1 MFRGSITAL
10 ITPFRNGAL
19 DKKAFEAFVDWQ
31 IKSGTNGL
39 VPVGT
44 TGESPVL
51 SHEEHG
57 EVVEICVK
65 TAAGRVPVM
74 AGAGSNSTEEALEM
88 TRHAEK
94 AGANGILSVAPYYN
108 KPNQEGL
115 FQHFAAVAR
124 ATSLPVFIYNIPGRS
139 IIDVLPETLKRLHDA
154 CPNIVGV
161 KDATANVAR
170 TSKQREV
177 LGPDFIQLSGED
189 ISALGFNA
197 HGGVGCISVSANV
210 APKQVSEFQAA
221 MAKGDYATALD
232 YQDKLAPLHK
242 ALFIEPNPAG
252 VKYAASRLGLCENEL
267 RLPLVP
273 VSAETAKAIDAAME
287 HAGLVPA

>member
-57 EVVEICVK
+57 EVVEICIR

-115 FQHFAAVAR
+115 FQHFAAIAR

-154 CPNIVGV
+154 CPNVVGV

-221 MAKGDYATALD
+221 MAKGDYATALE

>member
-1 MFRGSITAL
+1 MFKGSITAL
-10 ITPFRNGAL
+10 ITPFRDGGV
-19 DKKAFEAFVDWQ
+19 DKKAFEAFVEWQ
-31 IKSGTNGL
+31 IKSGSNGL

-44 TGESPVL
+44 TGESPTL
-51 SHEEHG
+51 SHDEHG
-57 EVVEICVK
+57 EVVEICIK

-74 AGAGSNSTEEALEM
+74 AGAGSNSTVEAVEM
-88 TRHAEK
+88 TKHAEA
-94 AGANGILSVAPYYN
+94 AGADGILTVAPYYN

-115 FQHFAAVAR
+115 FQHFTTIAK
-124 ATSLPVFIYNIPGRS
+124 ATGLPVFIYNIPGRS
-139 IIDVLPETLKRLHDA
+139 IIDVLPETLKRMRDE

-161 KDATANVAR
+161 KDATASVAR
-170 TSKQREV
+170 ASYQRQV
-177 LGPDFIQLSGED
+177 LGPDFVMLSGED

-197 HGGVGCISVSANV
+197 HGGSGCISVSANV
-210 APKQVSEFQAA
+210 APKELSEFQAA
-221 MAKGDYATALD
+221 TARGDFATALA

-252 VKYAASRLGLCENEL
+252 VKYAASRLGLCSNEV

-287 HAGLVPA
+287 HAGLI